1 MRAKNM
7 KRKIMDSQINVRV
20 KREILDKAMKKSE
33 KEGKSFSEV
42 IRNFIFNYSD
52 EGKNEKE

>member
-1 MRAKNM
+1 M

-20 KREILDKAMKKSE
+20 KREILDKAMDKSL

-42 IRNFIFNYSD
+42 IRSFIFDYVD
-52 EGKNEKE
+52 GKK